1 MKNTELIKLENI
13 LEYKGEFDKIS
24 PLSKEYYNAREAA
37 KMFGC
42 TMSQIKGYLN
52 NYKQYFTESVEVVG
66 TPGKQE
72 TRITPEG
79 MFLLAILLDKK
90 STLAHQVANAV
101 RDLIANKKDKQVK
114 IEDVVKDIM
123 IDSNSKPEEPKGLE
137 ELIKEKTK
145 EEPKTKKTKSSKKT
159 KAKEPKQLEM
169 NLDDLLKKESKEDIK
184 PNIKIERVVIKNGK
198 VVQEDEIEVSKEDL
212 KNKSKIEDVI
222 NKILKDRL
230 ETKEQSESKISKEEF
245 IANIINKIAT
255 IKEEIK
261 KEDECFC
268 SHSIEKSNAK
278 LLSLMNGLKEN
289 NAILDNYMDKCRILG
304 LEELESAIML
314 QEAFMSEK
322 NPDEVILNAL
332 YQKEKAEL
340 SRQRGVLKESIELLA
355 SEKFNGKIQDTY
367 HYLSNELRFYMGM
380 NMKKIRDKQKFARV
394 NPTSYLD
401 IIINENAYEYA
412 MEIIATLLA
421 E

>member
-37 KMFGC
+37 KIFGC

-52 NYKQYFTESVEVVG
+52 NYKQHFTESVEVVG

-101 RDLIANKKDKQVK
+101 RNLIANESTKQ
-114 IEDVVKDIM
+114 
-123 IDSNSKPEEPKGLE
+123 
-137 ELIKEKTK
+137 KETK
-145 EEPKTKKTKSSKKT
+145 EEPV
-159 KAKEPKQLEM
+159 QLEM
-169 NLDDLLKKESKEDIK
+169 DLDK
-184 PNIKIERVVIKNGK
+184 IKIEKLVVKNGK
-198 VVQEDEIEVSKEDL
+198 ITKEEEIEVSKEDL
-212 KNKSKIEDVI
+212 KNESKIEDIINDLFNKEKTKEEQKETLDTNSNNEEDEKEKFRKDMLLHVI
-222 NKILKDRL
+222 NRIEQIKEKINEEDESLL
-230 ETKEQSESKISKEEF
+230 ESE
-245 IANIINKIAT
+245 INKALL
-255 IKEEIK
+255 KL
-261 KEDECFC
+261 
-268 SHSIEKSNAK
+268 SNR
-278 LLSLMNGLKEN
+278 LYTN
-289 NAILDNYMDKCRILG
+289 NTVLDSYMDKCRILG

-314 QEAFMSEK
+314 QEAFISEK
-322 NPDEVILNAL
+322 DPDKIILNAL
-332 YQKEKAEL
+332 YKKEKEEMI
-340 SRQRGVLKESIELLA
+340 RKRGVLRESIELLA
-355 SEKFNGKIQDTY
+355 SEKFNGEIKDTY
-367 HYLSNELRFYMGM
+367 HYLSNELRFYMGI

-401 IIINENAYEYA
+401 IIINENAYEHA

>member
-1 MKNTELIKLENI
+1 MKNIELIKLENI
-13 LEYKGEFDKIS
+13 LEYKGEFDKIC
-24 PLSKEYYNAREAA
+24 PLSKSYYNTRETA
-37 KMFGC
+37 KIFSC
-42 TMSQIKGYLN
+42 TMSQVKGYLN

-90 STLAHQVANAV
+90 SALAHQVTNAV
-101 RDLIANKKDKQVK
+101 RDLIANKKDKSVK

-123 IDSNSKPEEPKGLE
+123 IDSDSKPQEPKGLE
-137 ELIKEKTK
+137 ELVKEEVKEK
-145 EEPKTKKTKSSKKT
+145 PKTKKTKSSKKT
-159 KAKEPKQLEM
+159 KEPKQLKM
-169 NLDDLLKKESKEDIK
+169 NLNDLLKEKSKEDVN

-212 KNKSKIEDVI
+212 KDKSKIEDVI

-230 ETKEQSESKISKEEF
+230 ETEEKSESKVSKEEF
-245 IANIINKIAT
+245 IASIINKIAM
-255 IKEEIK
+255 IKEEIE

-268 SHSIEKSNAK
+268 SHRIAKSDTK

-289 NAILDNYMDKCRILG
+289 NAILDSYMDKCRILG
-304 LEELESAIML
+304 LEKLESAIML
-314 QEAFMSEK
+314 QKAFITREDPNK
-322 NPDEVILNAL
+322 IILNAL
-332 YQKEKAEL
+332 YEKEKNEL
-340 SRQRGVLKESIELLA
+340 IRKRGVLKESIELLA
-355 SEKFNGKIQDTY
+355 SEKFNGEIQDAY
-367 HYLSNELRFYMGM
+367 YYLSNELRFYMGI
-380 NMKKIRDKQKFARV
+380 NMKKIRDKQKFA
-394 NPTSYLD
+394 NIAPTSYLD
-401 IIINENAYEYA
+401 IIINEKAYEYA